1 MLALSEAVWVLD
13 VKVAGAADDVRSAFR
28 GSHPNGDGGLMLT
41 AIQMAFLAI
50 ELVVAVIS
58 IVATVR
64 VITKAGYSGWWIL
77 ISFVPFV
84 NLVMFLVFAFSK
96 WPVEQRLEAAERSGR
111 QGPEPNGR
119 YSWASALGTSP
130 FEAATP
136 RTWDY
141 LG

>member
-1 MLALSEAVWVLD
+1 
-13 VKVAGAADDVRSAFR
+13 
-28 GSHPNGDGGLMLT
+28 MLT
-41 AIQMAFLAI
+41 AIPMVFLAI
-50 ELVVAVIS
+50 ELVVAVVS

-84 NLVMFLVFAFSK
+84 NFVMFLVFAFSK

-111 QGPEPNGR
+111 QGPEPGGR
-119 YSWASALGTSP
+119 YSWAPAFGTSS
-130 FEAATP
+130 FEASAP